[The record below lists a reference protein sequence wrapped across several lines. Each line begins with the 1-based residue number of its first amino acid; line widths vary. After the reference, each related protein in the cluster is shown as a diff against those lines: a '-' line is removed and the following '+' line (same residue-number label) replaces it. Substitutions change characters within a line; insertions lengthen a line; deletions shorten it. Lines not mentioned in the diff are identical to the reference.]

1 MTDEVTATETTTQQ
15 PTSDTPSSDAPA
27 ATSASTETTA
37 TEAVTDT
44 TALGTGLEAEVTTE
58 GEAEAE
64 APVGAPEK
72 YELALEGVDLD
83 PELVAEA
90 EPILRE
96 LNLTNEQANALL
108 PIAPKIMEKAQNAT
122 MQALLDAGAAQR
134 TAWLNEMK
142 ADPEIGGNKFDETI
156 HVAAKALDTMGFTKT
171 GHGEDGKEP
180 HPFRKALDESG
191 FGNHP
196 DMARILRRLGEAVGE
211 DGMFVRSDA
220 GGREDL
226 PAWKVMYPE
235 DK

>member
-1 MTDEVTATETTTQQ
+1 VTDEVTATETTTQQ
-15 PTSDTPSSDAPA
+15 PTSDTPPSDAPPA
-27 ATSASTETTA
+27 APASTETA
-37 TEAVTDT
+37 APEAAADT

-83 PELVAEA
+83 PELLAEA

-134 TAWLNEMK
+134 TAWLNDMK

-211 DGMFVRSDA
+211 DGLFVRSDA